1 VAQLPQAL
9 LRHVVTIEPKTGDG
23 PFGPVLGPAAT
34 ARVFVDDQRR
44 MVRDA
49 NGTEVVSSS
58 SIYAPLATVC
68 PPGSRVTLPGGRTAD
83 VIVAK
88 RRDGGGLATP
98 DHLEVSL
105 T

>member
-1 VAQLPQAL
+1 MAQLPQFL

-23 PFGPVLGPAAT
+23 PFGPVLGPAT
-34 ARVFVDDQRR
+34 TVRVFLDQGRR
-44 MVRDA
+44 MVRRAD
-49 NGTEVVSSS
+49 GVQVVSEA

-68 PPGSRVTLPGGRTAD
+68 PPGSRVTLPDGRTAD